1 VAYELSR
8 LPATDGK
15 ERSHGDGSL
24 PLREIR
30 LEGLGALIQLPSG
43 AAGEAAGASRWA
55 KTQEPQVQIRGTGR

>member
-1 VAYELSR
+1 MRIGGGGNVGEPAGHVALELSR

-24 PLREIR
+24 PLREVR

-43 AAGEAAGASRWA
+43 AAS
-55 KTQEPQVQIRGTGR
+55 